1 MRLLPSQM
9 ARMWSRMLYSC
20 IVGALS
26 AYPSFLMPPFQES
39 PSVSVRLDVF
49 LISPEV
55 ASPDLFLLVEL
66 SWDIIL
72 RERA

>member
-1 MRLLPSQM
+1 
-9 ARMWSRMLYSC
+9 MWSRMLSIS

-26 AYPSFLMPPFQES
+26 AYPSFMMPPFRQS

-49 LISPEV
+49 LLSPEV

-66 SWDIIL
+66 SWDIIR